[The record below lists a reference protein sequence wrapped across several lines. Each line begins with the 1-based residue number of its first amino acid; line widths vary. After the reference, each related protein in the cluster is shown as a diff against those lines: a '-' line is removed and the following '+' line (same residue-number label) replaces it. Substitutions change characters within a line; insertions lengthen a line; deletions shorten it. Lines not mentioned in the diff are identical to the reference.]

1 RPVPGDGPGDGACPG
16 GRVQETGEHLEGRGP
31 SGPVRSQEA
40 DDLTGLDAEGDSRD
54 GVHVTEA
61 PPEDAADRRAEARL
75 TLMHLER
82 LAEIANVD
90 AGLGHRGMMPASKP
104 VSECIILRTQPE

>member
-1 RPVPGDGPGDGACPG
+1 MPGDVSEHACFPG
-16 GRVQETGEHLEGRGP
+16 GRVQKTGEHLEGRGLP
-31 SGPVRSQEA
+31 RPVRSQEA
-40 DDLTGLDAEGDSRD
+40 DDLTGLDAEGDPRD

-90 AGLGHRGMMPASKP
+90 DGLGHRGMMPASKP
-104 VSECIILRTQPE
+104 RSECII